1 MGMMWKFGGMNP
13 DGLRFGHFLIDGGE
27 YHPNPPIMEKP
38 VAQNFLSQ
46 SESLIF
52 LQDISPERLNLLN
65 PFFVWQFSIIIE
77 TYRISFGY

>member
-1 MGMMWKFGGMNP
+1 
-13 DGLRFGHFLIDGGE
+13 
-27 YHPNPPIMEKP
+27 MEKP

-65 PFFVWQFSIIIE
+65 PFFVWLFSIIIE